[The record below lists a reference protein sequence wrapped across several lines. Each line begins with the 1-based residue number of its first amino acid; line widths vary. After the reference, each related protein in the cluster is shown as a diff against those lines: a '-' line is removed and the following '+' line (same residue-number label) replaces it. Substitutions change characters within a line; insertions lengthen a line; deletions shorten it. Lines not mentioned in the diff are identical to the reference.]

1 MKAATMWQRRG
12 KKNQETI
19 GGTTLVSVCGYVNVR
34 VCAAPLC
41 HLSPLALRSC
51 LNRGGGY
58 PFQSRTGR
66 MSVQL
71 QKYETSVAA
80 TNPTCDPPE
89 AKPATFIS
97 WVIWLFGL
105 GSRQTQKAPA
115 SSNRGES
122 GEQRQR
128 FCGGANHKAPW
139 WLCDIHSL
147 AGAELRGGQLGT

>member
-1 MKAATMWQRRG
+1 MAEEGGAG
-12 KKNQETI
+12 GGNQETI
-19 GGTTLVSVCGYVNVR
+19 GGTTLVSVCGYVNLR

-51 LNRGGGY
+51 LNGGRGWGGNIH
-58 PFQSRTGR
+58 FKAEAGR

-71 QKYETSVAA
+71 QKYETSVSA

-115 SSNRGES
+115 SSNGGES

-128 FCGGANHKAPW
+128 CCGGANDKAPW
-139 WLCDIHSL
+139 WLCYVVVN
-147 AGAELRGGQLGT
+147 